1 MKMLKSRRYREDISS
16 INRIVHK
23 KSGVSLVEI
32 IVALLILALAALPA
46 VGTFST
52 YYSTST
58 RQMEQEMALKIAES
72 VINLMQSLSYDMIN
86 DGTLTAVPL
95 DIQTPDGTVQGTL
108 NFGKPGPQ
116 MIGLSADGK
125 TPGHPNNLYLIG
137 PQDPLF
143 LHPSKPIGSF
153 YTKEQAE
160 QINKE
165 KGYIMKEDAGRGYR
179 RAVPS
184 PLPID
189 IIEKESIKS
198 LLDNGQVV
206 ICAGGGGIP
215 VIKQG
220 DKLEGIAAVIDKD
233 YASAKLAELIDA
245 DYLVILTAVNNVC
258 LNYGKE
264 NEVVLK
270 DVKKAEMA
278 TYLEEG
284 HFAKGSMYPKVQAV
298 LNFLNNK
305 NKVAV
310 IASLDNAKD
319 AFKLKAGTII
329 H

>member
-1 MKMLKSRRYREDISS
+1 MAKYVVSLGGNALGNNPTEQKQALIKVAEAITDLIMDNNEVA
-16 INRIVHK
+16 IVH
-23 KSGVSLVEI
+23 GNG
-32 IVALLILALAALPA
+32 PQ
-46 VGTFST
+46 VG
-52 YYSTST
+52 
-58 RQMEQEMALKIAES
+58 M
-72 VINLMQSLSYDMIN
+72 INLAFETSKETPNMPFPECGAMSEGYIGYHIQNALYNSFKENNVNKSVV
-86 DGTLTAVPL
+86 TLITQVL
-95 DIQTPDGTVQGTL
+95 VD
-108 NFGKPGPQ
+108 
-116 MIGLSADGK
+116 
-125 TPGHPNNLYLIG
+125 

-153 YTKEQAE
+153 YNKEQAE

-179 RAVPS
+179 RVVPS
-184 PLPID
+184 PLPVD

-215 VIKQG
+215 VIKQ
-220 DKLEGIAAVIDKD
+220 DNKLEGVAAVIDKD

-258 LNYGKE
+258 LNYKQE

-270 DVKKAEMA
+270 DVKKAVLA
-278 TYLEEG
+278 KYLEEG

-298 LNFLNNK
+298 LNFLKDNNK
-305 NKVAV
+305 TAV

-329 H
+329 K